1 MPIRPG
7 EGEAVPC
14 VPASAGVSCACAPG
28 SAVAKRSAAH
38 HPTRIACSAILP
50 LPPRERETPF
60 QGGRCPPQN
69 RFHEGM
75 ALPSPEELFG
85 ALIEEVRFALDSP
98 LEGDGFEPSVPRE
111 EEIGPPLKK
120 KAAGIK

>member
-98 LEGDGFEPSVPRE
+98 LEETVLSELVSETQIPW
-111 EEIGPPLKK
+111 
-120 KAAGIK
+120 